1 MCKIDEQTRQY
12 FFFTARQNALQKLKK
27 LALRFAKPHDELIID
42 FGDQKGNQI

>member
-1 MCKIDEQTRQY
+1 MCKTHEQTRQY
-12 FFFTARQNALQKLKK
+12 YFFTARQNALQKLKK